1 MIEFLDHTTIWNA
14 LSSELRSELCLEIFP
29 ELDSTNQY
37 ALHRATAPC
46 LACLAEY
53 QTQGRGRQG
62 KQWISPV
69 GSGLCL
75 SLKYCYPVA
84 AFPLVGLNLALALTV
99 AKLLRDFGAAEV
111 GVKWPNDIGWN
122 YRKLAGLLLETRLT
136 ANSYEVVLGIGLNI
150 TMPETVK
157 IDQAWVDLNTVMG
170 HSISRNTV
178 ASRLIEHGMN
188 TLKNYPTTHF
198 TPFLAEWDAFDLL
211 KSKQIQVITPTTAY
225 VGIACGIDESGAL
238 RLQVGETQQLIY
250 YGEASVCLAK

>member
-1 MIEFLDHTTIWNA
+1 MTERLDHAAIWDA
-14 LSSELRSELCLEIFP
+14 LSPELRNQLCLEIFS

-62 KQWISPV
+62 KRWIAPV

-75 SLKYCYPVA
+75 SLKYCYPITT
-84 AFPLVGLNLALALTV
+84 FPLVGLNLALALTV
-99 AKLLRDFGAAEV
+99 AKLLRNLGAAEV

-136 ANSYEVVLGIGLNI
+136 THSYEVVLGIGLNI
-150 TMPETVK
+150 QMPETVE
-157 IDQAWVDLNTVMG
+157 IDQAWVDLQTVMRR
-170 HSISRNTV
+170 SISRNTV
-178 ASRLIEHGMN
+178 ASLLIEHGMD

-211 KSKQIQVITPTTAY
+211 KSKQIQVVMPTTTY
-225 VGIACGIDESGAL
+225 VGIACGIDESGGL
-238 RLQVGETQQLIY
+238 RLQVGETQQIVY